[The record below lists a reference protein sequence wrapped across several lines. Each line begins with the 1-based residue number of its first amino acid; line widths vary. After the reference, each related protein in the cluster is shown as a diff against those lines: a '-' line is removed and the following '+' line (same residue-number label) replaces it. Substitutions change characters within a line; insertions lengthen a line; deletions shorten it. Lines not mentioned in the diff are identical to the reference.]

1 METTAIALAT
11 ATANS
16 DLNTVAEN
24 VQFEDINVTT
34 SPSVTF
40 LEANTSAISI
50 EELTVNCVVPTWAN
64 QELTISH
71 QDFINTVHDAA
82 CNVFSGE
89 LINQPEIR
97 VSHIVRGRI
106 PSALRRMQGDGP
118 RWAGWCSPSP
128 WPLAAALPTA

>member
-1 METTAIALAT
+1 METTAITVAT
-11 ATANS
+11 ATATTN
-16 DLNTVAEN
+16 DLNAIAED

-34 SPSVTF
+34 APSVNF

-89 LINQPEIR
+89 LINKPEIR

-106 PSALRRMQGDGP
+106 PSALGKR
-118 RWAGWCSPSP
+118 ASV
-128 WPLAAALPTA
+128 

>member
-1 METTAIALAT
+1 MENTAIALAT
-11 ATANS
+11 TTATTTN
-16 DLNTVAEN
+16 LNDIAED
-24 VQFEDINVTT
+24 VQFEDINTT
-34 SPSVTF
+34 VPSVTF

-89 LINQPEIR
+89 LINRPEIR

-106 PSALRRMQGDGP
+106 PSALGKR
-118 RWAGWCSPSP
+118 AS
-128 WPLAAALPTA
+128 

>member
-1 METTAIALAT
+1 METTAIAVAT
-11 ATANS
+11 ATSTVN
-16 DLNTVAEN
+16 DLNAIAED

-34 SPSVTF
+34 VPSVNF

-82 CNVFSGE
+82 CNV
-89 LINQPEIR
+89 
-97 VSHIVRGRI
+97 
-106 PSALRRMQGDGP
+106 SAENSSTSLKS
-118 RWAGWCSPSP
+118 AC
-128 WPLAAALPTA
+128 PTS